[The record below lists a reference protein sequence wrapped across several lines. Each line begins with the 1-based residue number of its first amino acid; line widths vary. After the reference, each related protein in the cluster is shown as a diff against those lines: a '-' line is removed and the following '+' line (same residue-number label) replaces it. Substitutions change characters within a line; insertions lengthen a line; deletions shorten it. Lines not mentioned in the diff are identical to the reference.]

1 MAKLASNEKRLG
13 SIQRVLDLIRRFN
26 DGERLCINT
35 LLDDPLWIDLSERTI
50 RRDLGLI
57 NEVFPNLFQH
67 IDGTSGCYKAITQDM
82 FKNIVTP
89 QEMALITQIF
99 KVAEKHKL
107 YDNLNISKEDK
118 RLIEKQ
124 IKKSEEHYIFKSQP
138 LEHKYSNLDTFK
150 KLEHAINFQ
159 KEIKILFPMSS
170 GETKRIQ
177 VRPYK
182 ILFMNANFYLASER
196 TDKKGHFARYRISR
210 IEEVEITNINFK
222 KVRDIDEFIVVL
234 QTPFATYQTPFRQH
248 LISVVLEADITIFRY
263 FKQKDYL
270 PNQKLKKLENDKF
283 QITYTVTNERE
294 VESIIKRWIP
304 LIEVI
309 EPLSLKEKIHKDLTT
324 YLQSH

>member
-13 SIQRVLDLIRRFN
+13 SIQRVLELIRRFN
-26 DGERLCINT
+26 NGETLCIDT
-35 LLDDPLWIDLSERTI
+35 LLYDPLWIDLSERTI
-50 RRDLGLI
+50 KRDLGLI
-57 NEVFPNLFQH
+57 NEVFPNFFYH
-67 IDGTSGCYKAITQDM
+67 IDGTSGCYKAITKDM
-82 FKNIVTP
+82 FSNIVSP
-89 QEMALITQIF
+89 QEMALIIQTF
-99 KVAEKHKL
+99 KVAKRNEL
-107 YDNLNISKEDK
+107 YDNLSISKEDK
-118 RLIEKQ
+118 RLMEKL

-138 LEHKYSNLDTFK
+138 LENQLSNLDTFK
-150 KLEHAINFQ
+150 QLEHAINYR

-182 ILFMNANFYLASER
+182 ILFMNSNFYLASER
-196 TDKKGHFARYRISR
+196 TDKKGYFARYRISR

-222 KVRDIDEFIVVL
+222 KVRDIEDFIVAL

-270 PNQKLKKLENDKF
+270 PSQQLKQLENDKF
-283 QITYTVTNERE
+283 QITYTVTNEKE

-324 YLQSH
+324 YLQTH